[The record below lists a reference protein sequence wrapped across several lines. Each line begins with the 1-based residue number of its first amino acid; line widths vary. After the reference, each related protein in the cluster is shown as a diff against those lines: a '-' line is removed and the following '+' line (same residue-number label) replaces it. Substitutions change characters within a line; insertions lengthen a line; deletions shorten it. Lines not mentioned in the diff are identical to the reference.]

1 MMKRTKWVSLILILM
16 GASNI
21 NFCFSQTEWTLKKD
35 KDGIKVY
42 TGKLTDSK
50 FNAIKVSCN
59 LNAKLSSLA
68 SILLQPS
75 LQPEWVTATKTSKLL
90 KQLAP
95 HHIYY
100 YNIATLPWPLAN
112 RDMVIDLIIV
122 QDSVTKKMTI
132 TANTIDNVLPA
143 MKGLERIPFTHAT
156 WEVTPIAPNQ
166 IHVEYFLKINPG
178 GGVPS
183 WIVNMFIAKAP
194 FESFENL
201 TRIIQ
206 ENRFQNQKLDFIR
219 N

>member
-1 MMKRTKWVSLILILM
+1 MRLRIKYGVAFLLM
-16 GASNI
+16 GICLLNSVY
-21 NFCFSQTEWTLKKD
+21 CQTEWTLKKD

-42 TGKLTDSK
+42 TGKMTDSK
-50 FNAIKVSCN
+50 FNAIKVSCDLKGN
-59 LNAKLSSLA
+59 LSALA

-75 LQPEWVTATKTSKLL
+75 LQPEWVIATKTSKLI

-95 HHIYY
+95 NHIYY
-100 YNIATLPWPLAN
+100 YNIATIPWPLAN
-112 RDMVIDLIIV
+112 RDMVIDLKIV

-132 TANTIDNVLPA
+132 TANSIENVLPN
-143 MKGLERIPFTHAT
+143 MKGLERIPYTNAI
-156 WEVTPIAPNQ
+156 WEVTPIGVNS

-178 GGVPS
+178 GGVPA

-201 TRIIQ
+201 SKIIQ
-206 ENRFQNQKLDFIR
+206 EKRFQNQKFNFIR

>member
-1 MMKRTKWVSLILILM
+1 MSVCIL
-16 GASNI
+16 NTV
-21 NFCFSQTEWTLKKD
+21 FCQTEWTLKKD

-59 LNAKLSSLA
+59 LNANLSSLA
-68 SILLQPS
+68 SILLQPN
-75 LQPEWVTATKTSKLL
+75 LQPEWVIATKTSKLL

-95 HHIYY
+95 DHIYY
-100 YNIATLPWPLAN
+100 YNIATIPWPLAN
-112 RDMVIDLIIV
+112 RDMVIDLKIV
-122 QDSVTKKMTI
+122 QDSATKKMTV
-132 TANTIDNVLPA
+132 TANTIENVLAPV
-143 MKGLERIPFTHAT
+143 KGLERIPFTNAT
-156 WEVTPIAPNQ
+156 WEVTPIGANQ

-178 GGVPS
+178 GGVPP

-206 ENRFQNQKLDFIR
+206 EKRFQNQKFTFIR

>member
-1 MMKRTKWVSLILILM
+1 MRQTAFYRLIFLFIGL
-16 GASNI
+16 GLLNTV
-21 NFCFSQTEWTLKKD
+21 FCQTEWTLKKD

-42 TGKLTDSK
+42 TGKLIDSK

-59 LNAKLSSLA
+59 LNGNLFSLA
-68 SILLQPS
+68 SILLQPN

-95 HHIYY
+95 NHIYY
-100 YNIATLPWPLAN
+100 YNIATIPWPLAN
-112 RDMVIDLIIV
+112 RDMVIDLKVV
-122 QDSVTKKMTI
+122 QDSVTKKMTV
-132 TANTIDNVLPA
+132 TANTIENVLPA
-143 MKGLERIPFTHAT
+143 VKGLERIPYTHAT
-156 WEVTPIAPNQ
+156 WEVTPIGPNQ

-178 GGVPS
+178 GGVPP

-194 FESFENL
+194 FESFANL

-206 ENRFQNQKLDFIR
+206 EKRFQNQKLDFIR